1 MLYSFDKSLLGFCK
15 NRKIKSLPLYIF
27 GDLKKLDSTDLI
39 NIEQKRF
46 LKSAFDFKKDSF
58 GFFPNVEGVL
68 SGAVAIIKASK
79 EPKES
84 IIDHAAKLSKKLPNK
99 KWAINFV
106 SIFEENDKYNFFLGW
121 GLSFYSFSIKG
132 KKEGLTKSQTLCL
145 NKGKKVISNIL
156 LEKCFAEIRGIF
168 LTRDLINL
176 PPNIL
181 TPYNY
186 EKIIKNSLK
195 EFSPKITS
203 YKDNQLE
210 KNFPLV
216 NIVGRSSEN
225 KPALIDM
232 QWSKIKKNKFPNI
245 TLIGKGVTF
254 DSGGLDLK
262 PSNSMLLM
270 KKDMGGSAIVLGIA
284 YALMSINC
292 PVNLRVILPLAENSV
307 SEKSM
312 RPLDVVLS
320 RNKTPIEIGNTDAE
334 GRLLL
339 ADALTFSQESKTK
352 NDFIINFATLT
363 GAARVALGTEL
374 PALFS
379 NNENLGNN
387 IINEG
392 IEQIDPM
399 WKLPLFKPYEKQL
412 KKNYDVLSS
421 TGSTGTGGA
430 ITAALFLKK
439 FVDEKTSWAHVDLM
453 AWNTSSRPG
462 FPIGGEAM
470 GLRNIVNM
478 ILKYC
483 HKNQAK
489 F

>member
-1 MLYSFDKSLLGFCK
+1 MLYSFDKKLLGFCENK
-15 NRKIKSLPLYIF
+15 KIKSLPLYIF
-27 GDLKKLDSTDLI
+27 SDLKYLDSTDLV
-39 NIEQKRF
+39 NVEQKRL
-46 LKSAFDFKKDSF
+46 LKSAFDLEKDNF
-58 GFFPNVEGVL
+58 GFFPDKNGTL
-68 SGAVAIIKASK
+68 AGAIIIIRALK
-79 EPKES
+79 EPKKS
-84 IIDHAAKLSKKLPNK
+84 IIDQAAKLSKKLPNK
-99 KWAINFV
+99 KWETNFV
-106 SIFEENDKYNFFLGW
+106 SMFEDNDKYNFFLGW
-121 GLSFYSFSIKG
+121 GLSFYNFSIEG
-132 KKEGLTKSQTLCL
+132 KKENLTQSRTLCSRQA
-145 NKGKKVISNIL
+145 KIVISKVL

-186 EKIIKNSLK
+186 EKIIKKFLK

-203 YKDNQLE
+203 YKEDQLE
-210 KNFPLV
+210 KNFPLI

-225 KPALIDM
+225 KPALINI
-232 QWSKIKKNKFPNI
+232 QWCKNKKNNFPNI

-270 KKDMGGSAIVLGIA
+270 KKDMGGSAVVLGIA

-292 PVNLRVILPLAENSV
+292 NVNLRVILPLAENSV

-312 RPLDVVLS
+312 RPLDVVFS
-320 RNKTPIEIGNTDAE
+320 RNKTPVEIGNTDAE

-339 ADALTFSQESKTK
+339 ADALTYSQESKTK
-352 NDFIINFATLT
+352 HDFIIDFATLT

-374 PALFS
+374 PALFT
-379 NNENLGNN
+379 NNEDLGNN

-399 WKLPLFKPYEKQL
+399 WKLPLFKSYETQL
-412 KKNYDVLSS
+412 EKNYGVLSS
-421 TGSTGTGGA
+421 TGSSGTGGA

-439 FVDEKTSWAHVDLM
+439 FVNEKTNWAHVDLM
-453 AWNTSSRPG
+453 AWNTTSRPG
-462 FPIGGEAM
+462 FPVGGEAM

-483 HKNQAK
+483 QKK
-489 F
+489 